1 MNQEIE
7 KLINLTIA
15 TGEITEK
22 KRATI
27 MHKAESLGE
36 DLDEVELI
44 LNGELALLKRSE
56 NTIIKNESDLV
67 KNETKVINISFY
79 QVVMNFLNQYKLLK
93 YSAIFFLI
101 CLAFFLFNLLIVA
114 LI

>member
-1 MNQEIE
+1 MHPEIE

-22 KRATI
+22 KRQTI
-27 MHKAESLGE
+27 MRKAESLGE

-44 LNGELALLKRSE
+44 LNGELALFKE
-56 NTIIKNESDLV
+56 NV
-67 KNETKVINISFY
+67 KSNKQTDPFPINNDKQVVNISFF
-79 QVVMNFLNQYKLLK
+79 QVVMSFLNQYKLLK
-93 YSAIFFLI
+93 YSVIFFFV